1 MNTSEL
7 RNLYDDE
14 SDLHRMT
21 SSAPPVSQNVTEH
34 ESGGRIYFEVMLE
47 EEPADRIGQSLSGE
61 LVALIGAVRT
71 DFASYGPRHPIRRAL
86 ADWERACRR
95 RHRLPTWRD
104 HATPICGEML
114 YAVVNG
120 CSVLWCSQ
128 RWGIEYP
135 RAERLIAAGLAFVG
149 ERYARSQDDQ
159 LGIRHDVEACEICRR
174 ERADML

>member
-1 MNTSEL
+1 MTPAEL
-7 RNLYDDE
+7 RSLYGDE
-14 SDLHRMT
+14 SSLHRMT

-34 ESGGRIYFEVMLE
+34 ESGGRIYYEVELDR
-47 EEPADRIGQSLSGE
+47 EPPDRIGQSLSGE
-61 LVALIGAVRT
+61 LVALIAGIRA
-71 DFASYGPRHPIRRAL
+71 DFTSYGPRHPIRRAL
-86 ADWERACRR
+86 AEWDRACRR
-95 RHRLPTWRD
+95 RHRPPTWRD

-135 RAERLIAAGLAFVG
+135 RAERLIGTGLAFVA

-159 LGIRHDVEACEICRR
+159 LGIVHDRDRCTVCREEEEA
-174 ERADML
+174 